1 MCVRVRVCKR
11 CLESSPGRHPAG
23 MPITVA
29 LWELAASSAGA
40 LAETQLV
47 TKPVDEMVPLLE
59 GNDLLVP

>member
-1 MCVRVRVCKR
+1 
-11 CLESSPGRHPAG
+11 